1 MKGYPESSGPM
12 CGDPTSRIFLPSQN
26 AEIEE
31 LLSKTSKA
39 SGHQI
44 VWFGDPKLT
53 YPKKAILDL
62 SNGV

>member
-1 MKGYPESSGPM
+1 M
-12 CGDPTSRIFLPSQN
+12 CVDPTSRIFLPSQN